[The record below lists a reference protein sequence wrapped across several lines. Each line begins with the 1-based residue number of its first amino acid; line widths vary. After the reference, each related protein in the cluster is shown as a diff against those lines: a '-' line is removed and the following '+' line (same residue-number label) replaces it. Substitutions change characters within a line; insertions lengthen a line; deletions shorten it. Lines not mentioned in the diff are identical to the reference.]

1 MPVKVPWSRL
11 IRFIASDDQ
20 IYYGDVITD
29 DPDFDVGAA
38 AANRAATPVRAKV
51 VVGDPFSKDCEVTER
66 VDTVKKLLGP
76 FSRQD
81 APVIR
86 CIGGNYAEHLDELN
100 YKRPSHPIMFPKTPN
115 AVAGYGDDV
124 VIPKIAQDDQADYE
138 IELAIVMGKD
148 ALNVTAEEAYDYVV
162 GYTVSN
168 DMSTRKWQLD
178 PELAGA
184 QPQMSFSKSFD
195 GFLPM
200 GPCVVSAEVGAF
212 SRFFT
217 SLPYAVGL
225 AKKFL
230 RCPSIKD
237 PQSLSLL
244 TRING
249 QVRQKSS
256 TKNMIFSVP
265 EIIQHCSQGT
275 TLQAGS
281 ILTTGTPSGVGYR
294 MDPPQYLQHGDC
306 VEMTIGG
313 IGTLVHGIVY
323 A

>member
-1 MPVKVPWSRL
+1 MPVQVPWSRL
-11 IRFIASDDQ
+11 IRFIASDEQ

-29 DPDFDVGAA
+29 DPNFDVGVAA
-38 AANRAATPVRAKV
+38 MNTAASPVRAKI
-51 VVGDPFSKDCEVTER
+51 VVGWPFSENCEVTER
-66 VDTVKKLLGP
+66 VETVKKLLGP

-100 YKRPSHPIMFPKTPN
+100 YKRPQHPIMFPKTPN

-138 IELAIVMGKD
+138 IELAVIMGKD

-168 DMSTRKWQLD
+168 DMSTRSWQLD
-178 PELAGA
+178 PALAGA

-195 GFLPM
+195 GFLPL
-200 GPCVVSAEVGAF
+200 GPCIVSAE
-212 SRFFT
+212 
-217 SLPYAVGL
+217 
-225 AKKFL
+225 
-230 RCPSIKD
+230 SIKD

-249 QVRQKSS
+249 HVRQKST

-294 MDPPQYLQHGDC
+294 MDPPQYLQHGDR
-306 VEMTIGG
+306 VEMTIGK